1 MSINKLFAVLDC
13 QPTTP
18 NRLRGEARNGRRA
31 IYVDRS
37 RRPDGDLRDKPGC
50 VPASGCTK
58 GAPWRATRCI
68 GADGSPVGG
77 AQQRRPSPY
86 LVSQEEKPSKSA
98 RGAGPPGT
106 RKARRGGASKD
117 TEKLALS
124 DTAATTAAELGAQLA
139 QQVMGAVHKVLNQFE
154 GAGNTTLAA
163 CGTKLAACEAI
174 LKSMQEK
181 VTELQQLKQV
191 MENKSS
197 WMPSWVS
204 RLAVR
209 TAFARR

>member
-1 MSINKLFAVLDC
+1 MLGETMSINKLFAVLHC
-13 QPTTP
+13 QPTRP

-98 RGAGPPGT
+98 RGAGPPGKA
-106 RKARRGGASKD
+106 KARSVQCMYYRCH
-117 TEKLALS
+117 EV
-124 DTAATTAAELGAQLA
+124 QLA
-139 QQVMGAVHKVLNQFE
+139 PNDVGRTV
-154 GAGNTTLAA
+154 
-163 CGTKLAACEAI
+163 
-174 LKSMQEK
+174 
-181 VTELQQLKQV
+181 
-191 MENKSS
+191 
-197 WMPSWVS
+197 WDVS
-204 RLAVR
+204 LRLGS
-209 TAFARR
+209 TALYDT

>member
-1 MSINKLFAVLDC
+1 MLGETMSINKLFAVLDC

-98 RGAGPPGT
+98 RGAGPPGKA
-106 RKARRGGASKD
+106 KARSAKNATPIPPNNAVATRNKWRVTIAHPLPANAQVDRGTG
-117 TEKLALS
+117 
-124 DTAATTAAELGAQLA
+124 QWF
-139 QQVMGAVHKVLNQFE
+139 AVP
-154 GAGNTTLAA
+154 
-163 CGTKLAACEAI
+163 
-174 LKSMQEK
+174 
-181 VTELQQLKQV
+181 
-191 MENKSS
+191 
-197 WMPSWVS
+197 PS
-204 RLAVR
+204 
-209 TAFARR
+209 

>member
-1 MSINKLFAVLDC
+1 MNKRPAASNPLGALW
-13 QPTTP
+13 Q
-18 NRLRGEARNGRRA
+18 RAAQKQKQLEEGE
-31 IYVDRS
+31 
-37 RRPDGDLRDKPGC
+37 
-50 VPASGCTK
+50 PADEGP
-58 GAPWRATRCI
+58 AA
-68 GADGSPVGG
+68 
-77 AQQRRPSPY
+77 
-86 LVSQEEKPSKSA
+86 
-98 RGAGPPGT
+98 AG
-106 RKARRGGASKD
+106 GGASKD
-117 TEKLALS
+117 PEKLALS

-139 QQVMGAVHKVLNQFE
+139 EQVMGAVHKVLNQFE

-204 RLAVR
+204 GLALR

>member
-1 MSINKLFAVLDC
+1 MSINKLFAVLQC
-13 QPTTP
+13 QRTTP

-31 IYVDRS
+31 TYVGRS

-106 RKARRGGASKD
+106 RKARRGYVIWYLHLELD
-117 TEKLALS
+117 R
-124 DTAATTAAELGAQLA
+124 AA
-139 QQVMGAVHKVLNQFE
+139 
-154 GAGNTTLAA
+154 
-163 CGTKLAACEAI
+163 
-174 LKSMQEK
+174 
-181 VTELQQLKQV
+181 
-191 MENKSS
+191 
-197 WMPSWVS
+197 
-204 RLAVR
+204 
-209 TAFARR
+209 

>member
-58 GAPWRATRCI
+58 GAPWRISRCI
-68 GADGSPVGG
+68 GPDGSPVGG

-106 RKARRGGASKD
+106 RKTRRVPLKGQNRPTIVISMNLVTPAVPCLRQVVHALADPASRD
-117 TEKLALS
+117 R
-124 DTAATTAAELGAQLA
+124 
-139 QQVMGAVHKVLNQFE
+139 
-154 GAGNTTLAA
+154 
-163 CGTKLAACEAI
+163 
-174 LKSMQEK
+174 
-181 VTELQQLKQV
+181 
-191 MENKSS
+191 
-197 WMPSWVS
+197 P
-204 RLAVR
+204 
-209 TAFARR
+209 

>member
-31 IYVDRS
+31 TYVGRS

-58 GAPWRATRCI
+58 GAPWRISRCI
-68 GADGSPVGG
+68 GPDGSPVGG
-77 AQQRRPSPY
+77 AQQRRLSPY

-106 RKARRGGASKD
+106 RKARRGNGWLVLGICAR
-117 TEKLALS
+117 LRRRY
-124 DTAATTAAELGAQLA
+124 AAWLLGL
-139 QQVMGAVHKVLNQFE
+139 
-154 GAGNTTLAA
+154 
-163 CGTKLAACEAI
+163 
-174 LKSMQEK
+174 
-181 VTELQQLKQV
+181 
-191 MENKSS
+191 
-197 WMPSWVS
+197 
-204 RLAVR
+204 RLPP
-209 TAFARR
+209 

>member
-1 MSINKLFAVLDC
+1 MNKLFAVLDC

-68 GADGSPVGG
+68 GPDGSPVGG
-77 AQQRRPSPY
+77 AQQRRLSPY

-106 RKARRGGASKD
+106 RKARR
-117 TEKLALS
+117 ALQEV
-124 DTAATTAAELGAQLA
+124 DPAHCLLVLLLHLLG
-139 QQVMGAVHKVLNQFE
+139 
-154 GAGNTTLAA
+154 
-163 CGTKLAACEAI
+163 
-174 LKSMQEK
+174 
-181 VTELQQLKQV
+181 QQLKTSQ
-191 MENKSS
+191 NG
-197 WMPSWVS
+197 
-204 RLAVR
+204 
-209 TAFARR
+209 

>member
-98 RGAGPPGT
+98 RGAGPPGKA
-106 RKARRGGASKD
+106 KARSVSLRQPRLMAQGV
-117 TEKLALS
+117 
-124 DTAATTAAELGAQLA
+124 TAGSIAAGFLLGEEI
-139 QQVMGAVHKVLNQFE
+139 HIFR
-154 GAGNTTLAA
+154 
-163 CGTKLAACEAI
+163 
-174 LKSMQEK
+174 
-181 VTELQQLKQV
+181 
-191 MENKSS
+191 
-197 WMPSWVS
+197 P
-204 RLAVR
+204 
-209 TAFARR
+209 

>member
-98 RGAGPPGT
+98 RGAGPPGKA
-106 RKARRGGASKD
+106 KARSAYDEPPVGIII
-117 TEKLALS
+117 
-124 DTAATTAAELGAQLA
+124 TARR
-139 QQVMGAVHKVLNQFE
+139 M
-154 GAGNTTLAA
+154 
-163 CGTKLAACEAI
+163 I
-174 LKSMQEK
+174 
-181 VTELQQLKQV
+181 
-191 MENKSS
+191 SS
-197 WMPSWVS
+197 WSHSAAPAAS
-204 RLAVR
+204 RSSYMGTNYLAVR
-209 TAFARR
+209 CASASVFQRSELIPLFPRLLA

>member
-1 MSINKLFAVLDC
+1 MSINNLFAVLDC

-98 RGAGPPGT
+98 RGAGPPGKA
-106 RKARRGGASKD
+106 KARGAEQRVGASECCRSAHD
-117 TEKLALS
+117 HFGFAHSCSLPPS
-124 DTAATTAAELGAQLA
+124 PRRGPVD
-139 QQVMGAVHKVLNQFE
+139 
-154 GAGNTTLAA
+154 
-163 CGTKLAACEAI
+163 GTDSAP
-174 LKSMQEK
+174 
-181 VTELQQLKQV
+181 T
-191 MENKSS
+191 KSS
-197 WMPSWVS
+197 QARQAGRRGVS
-204 RLAVR
+204 DSLKLGLSQRS
-209 TAFARR
+209 TT

>member
-1 MSINKLFAVLDC
+1 MSLNKLFAVLHC
-13 QPTTP
+13 QPRTR

-106 RKARRGGASKD
+106 RKARRARPLGG
-117 TEKLALS
+117 
-124 DTAATTAAELGAQLA
+124 Q
-139 QQVMGAVHKVLNQFE
+139 
-154 GAGNTTLAA
+154 NTH
-163 CGTKLAACEAI
+163 CPGTPR
-174 LKSMQEK
+174 
-181 VTELQQLKQV
+181 
-191 MENKSS
+191 
-197 WMPSWVS
+197 MPSHGRRRQEHPVTQSLRHCAWCFPVS
-204 RLAVR
+204 GAAVQQAGGHGGR
-209 TAFARR
+209 TQSEYSESSPSASGFARHCTPPR

>member
-1 MSINKLFAVLDC
+1 MLGETMSINKLFAVLHC
-13 QPTTP
+13 QPTRP

-106 RKARRGGASKD
+106 RKARRVRCPEPLQKPASKSVRRVASPQKIVLLD
-117 TEKLALS
+117 SHINSLAIP
-124 DTAATTAAELGAQLA
+124 GHNI
-139 QQVMGAVHKVLNQFE
+139 G
-154 GAGNTTLAA
+154 
-163 CGTKLAACEAI
+163 I
-174 LKSMQEK
+174 
-181 VTELQQLKQV
+181 
-191 MENKSS
+191 
-197 WMPSWVS
+197 
-204 RLAVR
+204 
-209 TAFARR
+209 

>member
-1 MSINKLFAVLDC
+1 MLGETMSINKLFAVLDC

-18 NRLRGEARNGRRA
+18 NRLRGEARSGRRA

-98 RGAGPPGT
+98 RGAGPPGKA
-106 RKARRGGASKD
+106 KARGVIRRLGYINAILLGGVAFGVVH
-117 TEKLALS
+117 LWLS
-124 DTAATTAAELGAQLA
+124 WACCHPCKSQSPGAQCCCPVIRLRFVCA
-139 QQVMGAVHKVLNQFE
+139 LVRLTGSIAPDHY
-154 GAGNTTLAA
+154 T
-163 CGTKLAACEAI
+163 
-174 LKSMQEK
+174 
-181 VTELQQLKQV
+181 
-191 MENKSS
+191 
-197 WMPSWVS
+197 WV
-204 RLAVR
+204 
-209 TAFARR
+209 

>member
-1 MSINKLFAVLDC
+1 MLGETMSINKLFAVLDC

-68 GADGSPVGG
+68 GPDGSPVGG
-77 AQQRRPSPY
+77 AQQRRLSPY

-98 RGAGPPGT
+98 RGAGPPGKA
-106 RKARRGGASKD
+106 KARSGVKPTCDPKFPKAPPRCLFTPYLRWIWPIKIWAD
-117 TEKLALS
+117 KLS
-124 DTAATTAAELGAQLA
+124 SAAPPPELERSLP
-139 QQVMGAVHKVLNQFE
+139 L
-154 GAGNTTLAA
+154 
-163 CGTKLAACEAI
+163 
-174 LKSMQEK
+174 
-181 VTELQQLKQV
+181 
-191 MENKSS
+191 
-197 WMPSWVS
+197 W
-204 RLAVR
+204 
-209 TAFARR
+209 

>member
-1 MSINKLFAVLDC
+1 MLHC

-31 IYVDRS
+31 TYVGRS

-68 GADGSPVGG
+68 GPDGSPVGG
-77 AQQRRPSPY
+77 AQQRRLSPY

-106 RKARRGGASKD
+106 RKARRAVLEEITTKAAAIAIVVEGRYLTVTDMRACNAYAS
-117 TEKLALS
+117 ACH
-124 DTAATTAAELGAQLA
+124 AQLQLIGDPHGGYYDEGRVWHPHVKAPA
-139 QQVMGAVHKVLNQFE
+139 QATYGLAPQ
-154 GAGNTTLAA
+154 AG
-163 CGTKLAACEAI
+163 
-174 LKSMQEK
+174 
-181 VTELQQLKQV
+181 VT
-191 MENKSS
+191 
-197 WMPSWVS
+197 P
-204 RLAVR
+204 
-209 TAFARR
+209 

>member
-106 RKARRGGASKD
+106 RKARREQHFQQIQQPFSPGGERAPPRAPPPRRPRPY
-117 TEKLALS
+117 ALRQTQAGS
-124 DTAATTAAELGAQLA
+124 CLMMQYPVFEPRRPPTTRSLHPSCMLNALKPITYKQTGALIPAIAAL
-139 QQVMGAVHKVLNQFE
+139 
-154 GAGNTTLAA
+154 
-163 CGTKLAACEAI
+163 
-174 LKSMQEK
+174 
-181 VTELQQLKQV
+181 
-191 MENKSS
+191 
-197 WMPSWVS
+197 
-204 RLAVR
+204 
-209 TAFARR
+209 

>member
-68 GADGSPVGG
+68 GPDGSPVGG
-77 AQQRRPSPY
+77 AQQRRLSPFSS
-86 LVSQEEKPSKSA
+86 SQEENRTNSAAILLAQYLSWPENIRWTCPSGRLLGWCPHCLSICPRTRRSTSTRATACA
-98 RGAGPPGT
+98 RKRAFGNRVEAWP
-106 RKARRGGASKD
+106 
-117 TEKLALS
+117 KLAP
-124 DTAATTAAELGAQLA
+124 D
-139 QQVMGAVHKVLNQFE
+139 
-154 GAGNTTLAA
+154 
-163 CGTKLAACEAI
+163 
-174 LKSMQEK
+174 
-181 VTELQQLKQV
+181 
-191 MENKSS
+191 
-197 WMPSWVS
+197 
-204 RLAVR
+204 
-209 TAFARR
+209 RRFGYT

>member
-58 GAPWRATRCI
+58 GAPWRTSRCI
-68 GADGSPVGG
+68 GPDGSPVGG
-77 AQQRRPSPY
+77 AQQRRLSPY

-98 RGAGPPGT
+98 RGAGPPGKA
-106 RKARRGGASKD
+106 KARSAARARTSASAS
-117 TEKLALS
+117 TTCSSRQPCEQPPPLFACASSGLPRPFLA
-124 DTAATTAAELGAQLA
+124 
-139 QQVMGAVHKVLNQFE
+139 
-154 GAGNTTLAA
+154 
-163 CGTKLAACEAI
+163 
-174 LKSMQEK
+174 
-181 VTELQQLKQV
+181 
-191 MENKSS
+191 
-197 WMPSWVS
+197 
-204 RLAVR
+204 
-209 TAFARR
+209 

>member
-1 MSINKLFAVLDC
+1 MLGETMSINKLFALLHC
-13 QPTTP
+13 QPTRP

-106 RKARRGGASKD
+106 RKARRDMAAPPTPPCLYSASIARRSFAPAA
-117 TEKLALS
+117 LAL
-124 DTAATTAAELGAQLA
+124 AASMAAAA
-139 QQVMGAVHKVLNQFE
+139 SAVSYTHL
-154 GAGNTTLAA
+154 TLP
-163 CGTKLAACEAI
+163 TIPL
-174 LKSMQEK
+174 
-181 VTELQQLKQV
+181 V
-191 MENKSS
+191 
-197 WMPSWVS
+197 
-204 RLAVR
+204 
-209 TAFARR
+209 

>member
-1 MSINKLFAVLDC
+1 MLGETMSINKLFAVLDC

-106 RKARRGGASKD
+106 RKARRARLTIAICACLRFAASSVFRLWRVVSTEGPRPRVGPAPWGG
-117 TEKLALS
+117 
-124 DTAATTAAELGAQLA
+124 
-139 QQVMGAVHKVLNQFE
+139 
-154 GAGNTTLAA
+154 
-163 CGTKLAACEAI
+163 
-174 LKSMQEK
+174 
-181 VTELQQLKQV
+181 
-191 MENKSS
+191 
-197 WMPSWVS
+197 
-204 RLAVR
+204 
-209 TAFARR
+209 

>member
-106 RKARRGGASKD
+106 RKARRGGLRMCVRKNFGSIGFI
-117 TEKLALS
+117 ALTRS
-124 DTAATTAAELGAQLA
+124 SFLWIQNFYVYGNRAP
-139 QQVMGAVHKVLNQFE
+139 VMRGSGEEAPGKRS
-154 GAGNTTLAA
+154 
-163 CGTKLAACEAI
+163 GTGGGSI
-174 LKSMQEK
+174 Q
-181 VTELQQLKQV
+181 
-191 MENKSS
+191 
-197 WMPSWVS
+197 WV
-204 RLAVR
+204 V
-209 TAFARR
+209 ARAL

>member
-1 MSINKLFAVLDC
+1 MLGETMSINKLFAVLDC

-106 RKARRGGASKD
+106 RKARREHYLRGVLKGGAP
-117 TEKLALS
+117 
-124 DTAATTAAELGAQLA
+124 GRQ
-139 QQVMGAVHKVLNQFE
+139 H
-154 GAGNTTLAA
+154 
-163 CGTKLAACEAI
+163 
-174 LKSMQEK
+174 
-181 VTELQQLKQV
+181 
-191 MENKSS
+191 
-197 WMPSWVS
+197 
-204 RLAVR
+204 R
-209 TAFARR
+209 TAVNAHLTAPWPMIYPRLPCRGCAYMAVY

>member
-86 LVSQEEKPSKSA
+86 LVSQDEPARQEKQKPVANAKERICRIDRS
-98 RGAGPPGT
+98 
-106 RKARRGGASKD
+106 
-117 TEKLALS
+117 EKL
-124 DTAATTAAELGAQLA
+124 
-139 QQVMGAVHKVLNQFE
+139 HVLNWP
-154 GAGNTTLAA
+154 G
-163 CGTKLAACEAI
+163 
-174 LKSMQEK
+174 
-181 VTELQQLKQV
+181 
-191 MENKSS
+191 
-197 WMPSWVS
+197 P
-204 RLAVR
+204 
-209 TAFARR
+209 